1 MRNGHST
8 NPTPIMQVL
17 LIEPQAGRR
26 ERVAKMLARHGLSVR
41 AVPSGE
47 QALEALKHDRPSLIL
62 ADARMAKASGWE
74 FVRRI
79 RDGDAQLPIL
89 LIGNGPRRPSG
100 ASAAL
105 QIQAILPDDVSPTA
119 LLQEV
124 DRWLQAPAPSRRTQR
139 WPGTILLVDDEP
151 KLLDLLRQFLE
162 SHGFRVVAQA
172 GSGQEAIEQLKRHA
186 PTVVLLDVKMP
197 GMDGLA
203 TLRQLKAIQ
212 PAVTVIMVTAV
223 EEEDAMEEALALGA
237 DDYILKPVNT
247 DYLETLLL
255 SKILLGRTP

>member
-8 NPTPIMQVL
+8 NPTSTPQVL
-17 LIEPQAGRR
+17 LIEPQAARR
-26 ERVAKMLARHGLSVR
+26 EQRAKMLTRHGLSVL

-47 QALEALKHDRPSLIL
+47 QALEALKHDQPSLIL
-62 ADARMAKASGWE
+62 ADARLADTAGWE
-74 FVRRI
+74 LVRRI
-79 RDGDAQLPIL
+79 RDGDAHLPIL

-100 ASAAL
+100 SSAAL
-105 QIQAILPDDVSPTA
+105 QIQAILPEDVAPAA

-124 DRWLQAPAPSRRTQR
+124 DRWLHAPLASRGAQR
-139 WPGTILLVDDEP
+139 WPGTILIVDDEP
-151 KLLDLLRQFLE
+151 KLCEILRQFLE
-162 SHGFRVVAQA
+162 SHGFRVIAQA
-172 GSGQEAIEQLKRHA
+172 GSGQEAVEQLKRHA

-203 TLRQLKAIQ
+203 TLRQLKALR
-212 PAVTVIMVTAV
+212 PAVTVIMVTAF

-247 DYLETLLL
+247 EYLETILL
-255 SKILLGRTP
+255 SKILLGHTP